1 MLLSLGVATTI
12 GCGPYCEKPNRNNPK
27 DPKDHVIVVEKSEII
42 ELEDGSFKV
51 SKGWMQER
59 MAFEQELMDSLNYC
73 LQGTTEK

>member
-1 MLLSLGVATTI
+1 MTTA
-12 GCGPYCEKPNRNNPK
+12 CGPYCEKPNRNNPK

-59 MAFEQELMDSLNYC
+59 MAFEQELADSLNYC
-73 LQGTTEK
+73 LQGTTK